1 MRLGSDKIF
10 FNLHSLLV
18 IFIFSSLSQHF
29 ILVIKL
35 RCYIEIELFEFW
47 RDVEIIPKAKRSK
60 FLVTEESDEDLG
72 EDGLDDSEEEED
84 DLFDSVCAICDNGG
98 ELLW

>member
-1 MRLGSDKIF
+1 M
-10 FNLHSLLV
+10 
-18 IFIFSSLSQHF
+18 
-29 ILVIKL
+29 
-35 RCYIEIELFEFW
+35 
-47 RDVEIIPKAKRSK
+47 EIIPKAKRSK

-98 ELLW
+98 ELLPQEWMPTISLSLHACSIQNWFTLYELK